1 MRNGTTLN
9 DFMQW
14 DNTLFDNIVLPLGV
28 NRETLIST
36 IMLRCGLQNPLYE
49 DYDVFK
55 TQTEIWFQ
63 AHLWNFERA
72 VRLINEEYNPL
83 WNKDGTQTIT
93 RELNRTEDET
103 TARDVSTDNT
113 GMETNVESGSE
124 SNRMDYNSQAQEV
137 MDDDTTFS
145 ETESGTNIHS
155 VKGFNATDWQETD
168 KDTSTKSRSGG
179 GTDDRTTTTTNS
191 GNDTGTKTFG
201 KNDTL
206 TLNTN
211 VNTDDDTQRDLG
223 VAESETIT
231 QRDFGNIGVTMSQDM
246 FRSEAKLLR
255 EFNLY
260 QWIAMYFDDEMMLGI
275 YYY

>member
-14 DNTLFDNIVLPLGV
+14 DNTLFDNIVLPHGV
-28 NRETLIST
+28 DKETLIST

-55 TQTEIWFQ
+55 TQTEVWFQ

-103 TARDVSTDNT
+103 TARDISTDNT
-113 GMETNVESGSE
+113 GTETNVESGSE
-124 SNRMDYNSQAQEV
+124 SNRMDYNSQSQEV

-145 ETESGTNIHS
+145 ESESVTNVHS

-168 KDTSTKSRSGG
+168 KDTSTKSRSGS

-201 KNDTL
+201 KQDTL

>member
-14 DNTLFDNIVLPLGV
+14 DNTLFNNIVIPQGV
-28 NRETLIST
+28 DKETLIST

-55 TQTEIWFQ
+55 TQTEVWFQ

-103 TARDVSTDNT
+103 TARDVSTDTT
-113 GMETNVESGSE
+113 GTETNVESGSE
-124 SNRMDYNSQAQEV
+124 SNRVDYNSQSQEV
-137 MDDDTTFS
+137 MDDDTAFS
-145 ETESGTNIHS
+145 ESESGTNIHS

-168 KDTSTKSRSGG
+168 KDTSTKSRSGS

-260 QWIAMYFDDEMMLGI
+260 QWIAMYFDAEMMLGV
-275 YYY
+275 YY